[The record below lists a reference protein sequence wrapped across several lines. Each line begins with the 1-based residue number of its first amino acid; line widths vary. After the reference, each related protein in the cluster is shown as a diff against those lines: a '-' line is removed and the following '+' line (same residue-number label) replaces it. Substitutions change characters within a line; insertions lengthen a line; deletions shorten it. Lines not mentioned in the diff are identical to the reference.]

1 MRSNECKFVNA
12 EILLPNK
19 KKFAI
24 DLGMKKCSAFKAH
37 LATPE
42 GGLGGKVAY
51 LVKICIE
58 QIYASPSIV
67 NI

>member
-51 LVKICIE
+51 LVNKNLRRT
-58 QIYASPSIV
+58 YV
-67 NI
+67 